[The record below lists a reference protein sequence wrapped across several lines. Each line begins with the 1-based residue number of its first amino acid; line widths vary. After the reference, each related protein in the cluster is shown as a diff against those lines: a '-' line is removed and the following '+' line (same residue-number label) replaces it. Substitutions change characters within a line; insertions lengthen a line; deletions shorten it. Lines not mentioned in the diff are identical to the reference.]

1 LGIGDWKLKE
11 LVVEKAKGKKN
22 GIKVR
27 NEEKVRDKIGRK
39 KRVSLSGMK
48 MIIIIERER
57 ERLSLLP
64 SGLLWHPNKR
74 NLFSFFSRLQQ

>member
-1 LGIGDWKLKE
+1 MKKSEGQNWK
-11 LVVEKAKGKKN
+11 
-22 GIKVR
+22 
-27 NEEKVRDKIGRK
+27 K

-48 MIIIIERER
+48 KFIIIERERERER

-74 NLFSFFSRLQQ
+74 NLFSFFSRLKPSQH